1 MTRSLGI
8 DVGGGGARWA
18 VAEDGA
24 IIQRGQAGAFNGHL
38 FRPEVR
44 AAAEAALSGIAAEA
58 GPVESV
64 LAGVTG
70 MTAPTPESTLLT
82 ELVTI
87 LFGARRVEAM
97 SDTKLAYLC
106 AFAPGEGILVYA
118 GTGSAASHVAAD
130 GSVTLVGGKG
140 VIIDDA
146 GGGYWI
152 ATRGLRSL
160 LRREDA
166 APGSAWGTP
175 LGKAF
180 ARAVGGADWP
190 SVRQAVYG
198 GDRGAIGRLALAVA
212 EAAGEGDAFA
222 LAILE
227 AAGRELATF
236 AQAMEARLGR
246 RLPVALAGGA
256 ARLHPAIFACFSEAL
271 SGVETRFVTIDAAA
285 GAALLGGSSASGE
298 GQTRRRA
305 D

>member
-18 VAEDGA
+18 VAEGGA
-24 IIQRGQAGAFNGHL
+24 IIRRGVAGAFNGHL

-44 AAAEAALSGIAAEA
+44 AAAEAALSVIAAEA

-64 LAGVTG
+64 VAGVTG
-70 MTAPTPESTLLT
+70 MTAPTPESALLT
-82 ELVTI
+82 ELVTT
-87 LFGARRVEAM
+87 LLGAGRVETM

-106 AFAPGEGILVYA
+106 AFAPGDGILVYA
-118 GTGSAASHVAAD
+118 GTGSAASHVATD

-146 GGGYWI
+146 GGGHWI

-175 LGKAF
+175 LGQAF

-212 EAAGEGDAFA
+212 EAATDGDAFA
-222 LAILE
+222 ISILE

-236 AQAMEARLGR
+236 ARAMETRLNR

-256 ARLHPAIFACFSEAL
+256 AGLHPAIFACFSEAL
-271 SGVETRFVTIDAAA
+271 FDVETRLVTIDAAA
-285 GAALLGGSSASGE
+285 GAALLAGSSAPDE
-298 GQTRRRA
+298 GQTRRR
-305 D
+305 DD